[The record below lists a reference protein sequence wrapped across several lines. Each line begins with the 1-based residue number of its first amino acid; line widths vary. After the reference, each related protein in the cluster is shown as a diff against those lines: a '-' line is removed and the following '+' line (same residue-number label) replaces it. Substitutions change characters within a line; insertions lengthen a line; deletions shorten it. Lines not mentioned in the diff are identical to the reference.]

1 MIEKKYSDT
10 EREFVFQWVDR
21 WFQLVSLI
29 YDLIR
34 TDRLPPSP
42 PPPTELD
49 EINYQS
55 LRFWFID
62 HETQFI
68 PLWRD
73 FYEAQ
78 DWALHPGDDELADLP
93 DAEEYLKNP
102 FFFCYRPESLYRLVQ
117 ELDIQSGI
125 DLWEPSEHRAWTA
138 AMELLRMDKRVV
150 EFFKW
155 IDERT
160 CEAV

>member
-1 MIEKKYSDT
+1 MLIEKRYSLA

-34 TDRLPPSP
+34 HDRSPPSP

-62 HETQFI
+62 HEEQFK
-68 PLWRD
+68 PLWKD
-73 FYEAQ
+73 FYESQ
-78 DWALHPGDDELADLP
+78 DWALQPGDDDIMDMP
-93 DAEEYLKNP
+93 DADKYLENP
-102 FFFCYRPESLYRLVQ
+102 FFFCYRPENLYRLVR
-117 ELDIQSGI
+117 ELDMQSGI

-138 AMELLRMDKRVV
+138 AMELLQMDKRVV
-150 EFFKW
+150 QFFEW
-155 IDERT
+155 IDEHT
-160 CEAV
+160 

>member
-1 MIEKKYSDT
+1 MLIEKRYSLA

-34 TDRLPPSP
+34 HDRSPPSP

-62 HETQFI
+62 HEEQFK
-68 PLWRD
+68 PLWKD
-73 FYEAQ
+73 FYESQ
-78 DWALHPGDDELADLP
+78 DWALQPGDDDIMDMP
-93 DAEEYLKNP
+93 DADKYLENP
-102 FFFCYRPESLYRLVQ
+102 FFFCYRPENLYRLVR
-117 ELDIQSGI
+117 ELDMQSGI
-125 DLWEPSEHRAWTA
+125 DLWEPSEHWAWMA
-138 AMELLRMDKRVV
+138 AMELLQMDKRVV
-150 EFFKW
+150 QFFEW
-155 IDERT
+155 IDEHT
-160 CEAV
+160 

>member
-1 MIEKKYSDT
+1 LEKQYSQT
-10 EREFVFQWVDR
+10 ELDFVFQWVDR

-34 TDRLPPSP
+34 TDRTPPS

-49 EINYQS
+49 EINYQG

-62 HETQFI
+62 HEEQFK

-73 FYEAQ
+73 FYESQ
-78 DWALHPGDDELADLP
+78 DLALYAGDDEPTDTSDADEFL
-93 DAEEYLKNP
+93 ENLV
-102 FFFCYRPESLYRLVQ
+102 FRCYKPANLYRLVR

-125 DLWEPSEHRAWTA
+125 DVWEPSEHRAWTA
-138 AMELLRMDKRVV
+138 AMELLQMDAIMVKFH
-150 EFFKW
+150 EW
-155 IDERT
+155 ICDQTYET
-160 CEAV
+160 A